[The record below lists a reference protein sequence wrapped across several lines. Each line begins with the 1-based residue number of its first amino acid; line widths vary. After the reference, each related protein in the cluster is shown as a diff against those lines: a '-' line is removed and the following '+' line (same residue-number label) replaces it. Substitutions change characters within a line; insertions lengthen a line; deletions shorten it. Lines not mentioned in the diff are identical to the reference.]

1 MSTNLL
7 KQKLGQQS
15 KQLPSQQPVKE
26 MQLRQMSESFKFSQ
40 MVLSHHRTTLLK
52 SK

>member
-7 KQKLGQQS
+7 KQKPAQQA
-15 KQLPSQQPVKE
+15 KQQPNQQAVKE

-52 SK
+52 AK